1 MPIIA
6 GVGAFLG
13 TAAGA
18 ATASAAVGAAG
29 SIYAAGQQKKA
40 TDKAINAQN
49 TATQQQLAL
58 QQQQYDQTRADQS
71 PYRQTGYAALD
82 ALAAQYGLTPNANSG
97 GPSAGYDVG
106 AYIAQNPDVAAR
118 AQELQAAGE
127 IGPNGQWKTAEEWVG
142 QVQMP
147 NAIAN
152 GEQRAYPRAA
162 QAAPPQSTQAQ
173 GADPMTAAPPSFT
186 RPEFASAPDA
196 STYFGEYTESPEY
209 EYLRDKSLKALNN
222 SFGARG
228 VLRSGGAA
236 RELLKEAS
244 GLAALD
250 RQNWFNRQNV
260 QYQSA
265 LQQFNLD
272 RNFSNANY
280 ESDRGYGTGLWQNQR
295 DYATGRQDQRT
306 NDLFKLAGAGQS
318 ALTATQNAGASYAAN
333 SGNAAQNQASALAGL
348 YGQQASNSSA
358 LAGALSGFGQ
368 SALSNY
374 GGGRMGSYTP
384 VTLQTSGVTPAYQ
397 TVFNPGPLKTIPQV
411 NF

>member
-1 MPIIA
+1 MPVIA
-6 GVGAFLG
+6 AAAIGVAG
-13 TAAGA
+13 TVY
-18 ATASAAVGAAG
+18 ATS
-29 SIYAAGQQKKA
+29 QQNKA
-40 TDKAINAQN
+40 TNKAIDAQN
-49 TATQQQLAL
+49 AATQQQLAL
-58 QQQQYDQTRADQS
+58 QQQQYDQTRADQT

-147 NAIAN
+147 NAIAA

-162 QAAPPQSTQAQ
+162 QAAPVQEARAPGS
-173 GADPMTAAPPSFT
+173 DPMTAAPPSFT
-186 RPEFASAPDA
+186 RPDQGSAPGSDQF
-196 STYFGEYTESPEY
+196 FGNYEESADY
-209 EYLRDKSLKALNN
+209 QFLRDKALKAVNN

-244 GLAALD
+244 GLASLD
-250 RQNWFNRQNV
+250 KNNWFSRQNTL
-260 QYQSA
+260 YQSA

-272 RNFSNANY
+272 RANANQNF

-397 TVFNPGPLKTIPQV
+397 TVFNPGALKTIPYDV
-411 NF
+411 RF